1 MQEEEKQNGSSG
13 TPSEQPKKHKKEK
26 GKSLIE
32 TMREIDAKEAQKE
45 AEAEERRQ
53 EILAERE
60 KKEKE
65 AYAKKI
71 QQDRIELM
79 RKRKRNPSFPFGKRS
94 PTFYITTSG
103 GWGSLSL
110 LQVFSCSSLWILSPK
125 SARI

>member
-79 RKRKRNPSFPFGKRS
+79 RLKQGIITESDTIYEEKEEKPKLSFWKKISNFL
-94 PTFYITTSG
+94 YHN
-103 GWGSLSL
+103 
-110 LQVFSCSSLWILSPK
+110 
-125 SARI
+125 